1 MASLHPSSNQPSSDA
16 TVKATEVL
24 NIPELFEAILLDL
37 PPHDLLLAQAVSTVW
52 RDAIKNS
59 SRIQQALFFKQLPP
73 TATTRGQEPI
83 LNPFSR
89 SLFGARCSDVG
100 LSLST
105 ETGSHLISK
114 DGGSCKGGA
123 DGASHVH
130 AMHCTVC
137 RSESMQTLHGP
148 SSWRGIRGHV
158 SAGHGRV
165 GKHRKHPGGRGL
177 AGGQH
182 HHRTNMDKYHPGY
195 FGKVGMR
202 YFHKMGNTFWK
213 PVVNLDKL
221 WSLVPQEQREKYLAG
236 GSKKDTAPVL
246 DLLPLGYSKVLG
258 KGRVPEIPLIVRAR
272 YFSRDAER
280 KIKEAGGI
288 VQLVA

>member
-1 MASLHPSSNQPSSDA
+1 MA
-16 TVKATEVL
+16 KATEVL
-24 NIPELFEAILLDL
+24 NIPELFEAILLEL
-37 PPHDLLLAQAVSTVW
+37 PPHDLLLAQAVSTIW
-52 RDAIKNS
+52 RDAVKNS
-59 SRIQQALFFKQLPP
+59 IRIQQALFFRQLPP
-73 TATTRGQEPI
+73 IAMSRGQTPI
-83 LNPFSR
+83 LNPFFKN
-89 SLFGARCSDVG
+89 LIEDRCGDMG

-105 ETGSHLISK
+105 ETGQHKIYE
-114 DGGSCKGGA
+114 DGDSCRGGA
-123 DGASHVH
+123 DGAYHIH
-130 AMHCTVC
+130 AIHCPEC
-137 RSESMQTLHGP
+137 GSGPRLTLDW
-148 SSWRGIRGHV
+148 SDLWSKIRGHV

-288 VQLVA
+288 VKLVA